1 LDPDDKHGTAE
12 KMSDNLPQTIGIDIS
27 KASLDCHA
35 YPVGAERQFANTAK
49 GHKALI
55 AWLRQWPI
63 ERIAYEATGTYHRAL
78 EAALTNWPCV
88 KLNPERARRFAQ
100 ATGTLP
106 KTDRIDAI
114 LLARMAPTLQ
124 PPVRPARSAQQTH
137 MAELID
143 ARDGLVRDR
152 TALKN
157 REKNLTIAF
166 LKRQCRQRLEQ
177 IDRHIEAL
185 DTEISNLITADA
197 VLARRHQ
204 ILTSI
209 AGVGTLTANQLIATM
224 PELGSLENKQAAS
237 LAGLAPIARQS
248 GQWKGK
254 SFIRGGRANV
264 RQALYMPA
272 LVAARY
278 NPDLKAKY
286 QQLVTAGKP
295 AKSPSPPSCERS
307 SLPQTLCSKPIDA
320 GRNLRLDHH
329 GYSNLKH
336 SWTSRSPDISG
347 RLAPPLAP
355 SDRPVSREKSW
366 TRNPV
371 PPAPASLCRDA
382 ISRRAR
388 RI

>member
-12 KMSDNLPQTIGIDIS
+12 KMSDKLPQTIGIDIS

-35 YPVGAERQFANTAK
+35 HPVGAERQFANTAK
-49 GHKALI
+49 GHKALT

-78 EAALTNWPCV
+78 ETALTNWPCV

-100 ATGTLP
+100 ATGTLA
-106 KTDRIDAI
+106 KTDRIDAM
-114 LLARMAPTLQ
+114 LLARMAATLQ
-124 PPVRPARSAQQTH
+124 PPVRPARSVQQVQMT
-137 MAELID
+137 ELIN

-157 REKNLTIAF
+157 REKNLTIAL

-185 DTEISNLITADA
+185 DNEIANLIAADA
-197 VLARRHQ
+197 GLARRHQ

-286 QQLVTAGKP
+286 QQLVAAGKP
-295 AKSPSPPSCERS
+295 AKIAITAVMRKLVVIANALLKADRCWAKSP
-307 SLPQTLCSKPIDA
+307 A
-320 GRNLRLDHH
+320 
-329 GYSNLKH
+329 
-336 SWTSRSPDISG
+336 
-347 RLAPPLAP
+347 
-355 SDRPVSREKSW
+355 
-366 TRNPV
+366 
-371 PPAPASLCRDA
+371 
-382 ISRRAR
+382 
-388 RI
+388 